1 MFIVKRRA
9 FTLIELLVVIA
20 IIAVLIALLLPA
32 VQAAREAARR
42 VQCINN
48 MKQIGL
54 GLHNYVSTNET
65 LPPGQQRVWS
75 GVGAKL
81 IANGDFSAQLRV
93 LGYIEQQSLYNAAN
107 FSVPILNDTYGVL
120 ANSTVALTRLN
131 VFLCPSSPVPAYN
144 GTGLAVGTP
153 YINFLATGNSY
164 FASMGSCL
172 EYDAT
177 NTGGAPNGL
186 FFYSGTVNA
195 SPVRFASVT
204 DGLSNTIAFGEWK
217 LGTGNAASVTIP
229 QDVIFAGAGGL
240 TQNTQ
245 DMIMSA
251 ASQPK
256 LMAWL
261 ATCVTGASP
270 ATASTRGPRT
280 TTLGQYWSIGLPIL
294 TMGNIVLAPN
304 PKFPNCG
311 FLNSY
316 NSAGMYTLS
325 SYHSGGCNVVMGD
338 GSVRFMKDSVSLP
351 TIWALGSRAQGEVI
365 SADSY

>member
-1 MFIVKRRA
+1 MSIPRRRA

-42 VQCINN
+42 VQCVNN

-54 GLHNYVSTNET
+54 GLHNYVSTNDT

-75 GVGAKL
+75 PAGSKL
-81 IANGDFSAQLRV
+81 IANGDFSAQLRI
-93 LGYIEQQSLYNAAN
+93 LGYMEQQSLFNAAN
-107 FSVPILNDTYGVL
+107 LNVPILNDTYGVF

-131 VFLCPSSPVPAYN
+131 VFLCPSAPPPGYN
-144 GTGLAVGTP
+144 GTGLATGTP
-153 YINFLATGNSY
+153 YSNFPVPGNSY

-186 FFYSGTVNA
+186 FFYAGTINA
-195 SPVRFASVT
+195 PPVSFAAVL
-204 DGLSNTIAFGEWK
+204 DGLSNTIALGEWK
-217 LGTGNAASVTIP
+217 LGTGNASVVTIP
-229 QDVIFAGAGGL
+229 QDVIFAGLGGL
-240 TQNTQ
+240 TQNTS

-251 ASQPK
+251 TTQSK
-256 LMAWL
+256 LQTWL
-261 ATCVTGASP
+261 GTCVAAASP

-294 TMGNIVLAPN
+294 TMGDIVLGPN
-304 PKFPNCG
+304 PKYPNCG
-311 FLNSY
+311 FTNSY
-316 NSAGMYTLS
+316 NSGGMFTLS
-325 SYHSGGCNVVMGD
+325 SYHPGGCNVVMGD
-338 GSVRFMKDSVSLP
+338 GSVRFIKDSISLT